1 VDPTTQA
8 QRQKTRRLNRDD
20 IFALLFVISI
30 LIFALYL
37 LFITTAR
44 IYSIISSII
53 SIIIARIYS
62 IDPFVAFFIHIP
74 LFVPFYSFLATL
86 DVSPVLYGNFAL
98 ILISFSLIILK
109 FLVSKAVKEI
119 LKFLV
124 IYYAVTYSFLAVF
137 PTFLTPR
144 YWDTLQVMAAILF
157 ALAYW
162 IVIYW
167 YLPDLTTP
175 VNHISLFVAVDKG
188 DLKKVE
194 SLLKL
199 GVNPNIRDK
208 NGKTPLHKAASGG
221 HVAVAKLLLEHGAD
235 IHARDN
241 ANWTPLHFAA
251 SKGHAEVLKLL
262 LKHGADP
269 NIQNKNGETPL
280 YKAASEGHVD
290 VVALL
295 LERGADPNIQN
306 KNGETPLHT
315 AASWGRYGGLENLA
329 RLLLEHGA
337 DPTVKDRDGKTPLD
351 LARERGYY
359 GVASVIEEWLRRGWG
374 PPRQREAAEARPP
387 RGSQKTVSPQ
397 VSTAQSPPAQS
408 KETRRQEPRE
418 AAEVVDVVF
427 VDKLSR
433 EPITYMPVSFS
444 GPSFD
449 VPELGL
455 SGCVFF
461 RCGAFFCVYRCM
473 WHGAAVAV
481 KVPIRY
487 AREFERG
494 VPYHFTKVPGLVR
507 REINIVKSLHHG
519 NVLRL
524 VAAWPGYGVL
534 AYEWSDGGSLRDQK
548 LSKGDVLKALVHVAW
563 GLHYLHSRGVVH
575 GDVKGDNVMIAG
587 GVCKIGDLA
596 SLRRLLRRVSENKPV
611 DIISTRPD
619 PETVTR
625 TAPEQQGGAEVP
637 GFETRVDIYQ
647 LANLLLEMIGAETI
661 SGERWSEKGVERAAR
676 EAEVVGL
683 GGLVKQMLSQKPW
696 ERPTAEEVAK
706 RAAAEWKRRYG

>member
-1 VDPTTQA
+1 
-8 QRQKTRRLNRDD
+8 
-20 IFALLFVISI
+20 
-30 LIFALYL
+30 
-37 LFITTAR
+37 
-44 IYSIISSII
+44 
-53 SIIIARIYS
+53 
-62 IDPFVAFFIHIP
+62 
-74 LFVPFYSFLATL
+74 
-86 DVSPVLYGNFAL
+86 
-98 ILISFSLIILK
+98 
-109 FLVSKAVKEI
+109 
-119 LKFLV
+119 
-124 IYYAVTYSFLAVF
+124 
-137 PTFLTPR
+137 
-144 YWDTLQVMAAILF
+144 M
-157 ALAYW
+157 
-162 IVIYW
+162 
-167 YLPDLTTP
+167 
-175 VNHISLFVAVDKG
+175 
-188 DLKKVE
+188 
-194 SLLKL
+194 
-199 GVNPNIRDK
+199 
-208 NGKTPLHKAASGG
+208 
-221 HVAVAKLLLEHGAD
+221 
-235 IHARDN
+235 
-241 ANWTPLHFAA
+241 
-251 SKGHAEVLKLL
+251 
-262 LKHGADP
+262 
-269 NIQNKNGETPL
+269 
-280 YKAASEGHVD
+280 GHVD
-290 VVALL
+290 VVKLL
-295 LERGADPNIQN
+295 LERGVDPNAED
-306 KNGETPLHT
+306 KDGRTPLHV
-315 AASWGRYGGLENLA
+315 AAFNGHVDVV

-337 DPTVKDRDGKTPLD
+337 DPTVITRYGKTPLD
-351 LARERGYY
+351 LAWARGHD
-359 GVASVIEEWLRRGWG
+359 GVVSLIEVWLWRGWALS
-374 PPRQREAAEARPP
+374 RQREAAEAQPP
-387 RGSQKTVSPQ
+387 GGSQMTVSPPA
-397 VSTAQSPPAQS
+397 SMAQSPPAQS

-418 AAEVVDVVF
+418 AVELVDVVF

-433 EPITYMPVSFS
+433 EPITYTPVSFS
-444 GPSFD
+444 GSFFD

-455 SGCVFF
+455 SSCVFF
-461 RCGAFFCVYRCM
+461 RCGAFFCVYRCT

-481 KVPIRY
+481 KVPVRH

-548 LSKGDVLKALVHVAW
+548 LSKGDVLKAFVHVAW

-619 PETVTR
+619 PETVTL